1 MNNKK
6 IIIYDFDGT
15 LTPYKL
21 PKFEILDKCGIKE
34 GLNNPIIRTKAQEK
48 VNKTGTNLYEALH
61 KTILEVIKANGYKLT
76 DENICLGYDKIDYNK
91 GVFEY
96 LETLT
101 ENGIKNYI
109 LSSGTKVFIEKTDI
123 SKYFEYI
130 YDDKKEIIDLKELM
144 TPQNKVQ
151 AIKEIMKLNN
161 EKDCSNIIYIGDGL
175 TDYYA
180 MEYVIKNN
188 GISIFVYE
196 KEENKEQIKEKDV
209 VTFSALKDYSKN
221 TKLYNYVM
229 NTCNIKK

>member
-1 MNNKK
+1 
-6 IIIYDFDGT
+6 
-15 LTPYKL
+15 
-21 PKFEILDKCGIKE
+21 
-34 GLNNPIIRTKAQEK
+34 
-48 VNKTGTNLYEALH
+48 
-61 KTILEVIKANGYKLT
+61 
-76 DENICLGYDKIDYNK
+76 
-91 GVFEY
+91 
-96 LETLT
+96 
-101 ENGIKNYI
+101 
-109 LSSGTKVFIEKTDI
+109 
-123 SKYFEYI
+123 
-130 YDDKKEIIDLKELM
+130 M

-229 NTCNIKK
+229 NTCNIKKQ